1 MRRYVKNKSG
11 FLPKEFF
18 VAHDLCF
25 AVHDIL
31 AQFLAS
37 GEHSGVFSAR
47 VKFSENSEAASFG
60 EAEDIFDWLEA
71 SNRLD
76 DRARILKAL
85 VLPAVLSDM
94 LHYLYEALECS
105 RKGKLNVTY
114 ALIRKPLQ
122 ESLFVLESIVLD
134 EAGFAETLARNPL
147 MLRPSTVGGV
157 NGHACRIQKVL
168 EITGTTNQFDAEYLA
183 QLRYEKVDDGF
194 DGICNKAIHLF
205 TEHKAIK
212 TEMMNINFIFS
223 DVDAK
228 ITQWSYLYGR
238 LPYVLVYAWRVIEHI
253 GASLCLTHPAYGQDM
268 SRRVAAFVTL
278 SARQCSHVTPQL
290 QKFHNAHREWLLDHC
305 KQMGS
310 TRPMKRDFE
319 RMALTGALPGE
330 DEATVSARHAMFEA
344 VSEQARLQA
353 LADDSNLLCEST
365 NL

>member
-1 MRRYVKNKSG
+1 MQRYVKNKSG
-11 FLPKEFF
+11 FLPKDFF

-25 AVHDIL
+25 KVHDIL
-31 AQFLAS
+31 TQFLAS
-37 GEHSGVFSAR
+37 GEQSDVFTAR
-47 VKFSENSEAASFG
+47 VQFSKNSEAASFG

-71 SNRLD
+71 SNRLE
-76 DRARILKAL
+76 DRVRILKAL

-94 LHYLYEALECS
+94 LHCLYEALECS

-147 MLRPSTVGGV
+147 MLRPHTAGGV
-157 NGHACRIQKVL
+157 DGHACRIQKIL
-168 EITGTTNQFDAEYLA
+168 EITGTENQFDAAYLA

-212 TEMMNINFIFS
+212 TELMNINFIFS
-223 DVDAK
+223 GVDAK

-268 SRRVAAFVTL
+268 LRRVAAFIVL
-278 SARQCSHVTPQL
+278 SAPKCSYVTPQL
-290 QKFHNAHREWLLDHC
+290 QKFHNAHKEWLLNHC
-305 KQMGS
+305 KQMGA
-310 TRPMKRDFE
+310 TRPLKRDFE
-319 RMALTGALPGE
+319 RMALTGGLPGE
-330 DEATVSARHAMFEA
+330 DKATLSARYAMFEA
-344 VSEQARLQA
+344 IAEQARLQA
-353 LADDSNLLCEST
+353 LADDSR
-365 NL
+365 